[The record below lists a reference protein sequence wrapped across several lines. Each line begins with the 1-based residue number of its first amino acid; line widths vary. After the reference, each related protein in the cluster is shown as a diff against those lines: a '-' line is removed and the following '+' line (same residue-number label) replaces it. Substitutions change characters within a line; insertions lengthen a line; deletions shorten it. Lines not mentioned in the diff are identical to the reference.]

1 MTTEQTE
8 TEQAIYEHH
17 EEEHEISHSLLVIAG
32 IILVLLIVLPSICG
46 AGLGKPKRD

>member
-1 MTTEQTE
+1 MTTE

-32 IILVLLIVLPSICG
+32 IILALFIVIPSLCG